1 MTGTPADLRGAAPP
15 QIRRDTPS
23 PGLTEADYSVAPQA
37 QPPMPPRRRPPS
49 AAVARPGRAPAR
61 PEIDN
66 PLARSFADE
75 EPKTPETLS
84 FDFSDPDEQH
94 QLGEANEPEANEPE
108 DRYERWQVGDPEEPI
123 QPAQLTPEM
132 SRYQARRAALAA
144 QANRRVERAS
154 PAPQS
159 EEREHVRSSS
169 FFLGLLALI
178 VVSFGGL
185 TFILGISPSFSRSLL
200 SQIPMI
206 GADFS
211 TAPAHQSPITVR
223 DIHAEYRVLD
233 SHRRALIVSGVAEN
247 HGDAPLHTI
256 QVGVSLVDGDQRP
269 VLSQAVFCGELVSPK
284 IVSQMTPHELQFFQ
298 KLAPPK
304 NFVLKT
310 GDSTPFFVMFI
321 NPPPIV
327 ANFQVSI
334 LKAEPAAV
342 SDSTGV

>member
-1 MTGTPADLRGAAPP
+1 M
-15 QIRRDTPS
+15 
-23 PGLTEADYSVAPQA
+23 
-37 QPPMPPRRRPPS
+37 
-49 AAVARPGRAPAR
+49 
-61 PEIDN
+61 
-66 PLARSFADE
+66 
-75 EPKTPETLS
+75 
-84 FDFSDPDEQH
+84 
-94 QLGEANEPEANEPE
+94 
-108 DRYERWQVGDPEEPI
+108 
-123 QPAQLTPEM
+123 
-132 SRYQARRAALAA
+132 
-144 QANRRVERAS
+144 
-154 PAPQS
+154 
-159 EEREHVRSSS
+159 
-169 FFLGLLALI
+169 
-178 VVSFGGL
+178 
-185 TFILGISPSFSRSLL
+185 
-200 SQIPMI
+200 
-206 GADFS
+206 
-211 TAPAHQSPITVR
+211 R

-334 LKAEPAAV
+334 LKAEPATSQRLDRRIA
-342 SDSTGV
+342 GGGK

>member
-1 MTGTPADLRGAAPP
+1 MAGAPPDMRGATPP
-15 QIRRDTPS
+15 QAWRDAPS
-23 PGLTEADYSVAPQA
+23 VGGTEAGYSVAPQA
-37 QPPMPPRRRPPS
+37 ELPAPPRRRPAS
-49 AAVARPGRAPAR
+49 AAAARPGRAPAR

-94 QLGEANEPEANEPE
+94 QLGEAMEPE
-108 DRYERWQVGDPEEPI
+108 DRYERWQVGDPEEPVEPP
-123 QPAQLTPEM
+123 QVTPEM

-144 QANRRVERAS
+144 QANRRVER
-154 PAPQS
+154 PAPTPQN
-159 EEREHVRSSS
+159 EERERVLSSS

-200 SQIPMI
+200 SQLPVI
-206 GADFS
+206 GADFT
-211 TAPAHQSPITVR
+211 TAPAHQVPITLR

-233 SHRRALIVSGVAEN
+233 SHRRALIVSGIAEN
-247 HGDAPLHTI
+247 HGDTPLHTV

-334 LKAEPAAV
+334 LKAEPADG
-342 SDSTGV
+342 DSGTATGV